1 MMKDAIQDKGEE
13 KEEENRKKGK
23 WTDEARRN
31 RGLDQAEGRDGVT
44 AGLNKRRNRE
54 MVRMRLDTNAAGG
67 ENYELWTKWKR
78 GGGRS
83 KM

>member
-1 MMKDAIQDKGEE
+1 M
-13 KEEENRKKGK
+13 
-23 WTDEARRN
+23 
-31 RGLDQAEGRDGVT
+31 T